1 MSVTSTLRG
10 LAQVNVSADDVAAA
24 RDWYAE
30 FLGVAPYFQR
40 PSADDPAYVEFR
52 IGDDEDELGII
63 DRRFLPEASNS
74 PLGGVIARW
83 HVDELAGTV
92 ERLISL
98 GARENEPVIEREAGF
113 VTASVV
119 DPFGNIIGLITS
131 PHYLEKLNADART

>member
-83 HVDELAGTV
+83 HVDDLAGTV